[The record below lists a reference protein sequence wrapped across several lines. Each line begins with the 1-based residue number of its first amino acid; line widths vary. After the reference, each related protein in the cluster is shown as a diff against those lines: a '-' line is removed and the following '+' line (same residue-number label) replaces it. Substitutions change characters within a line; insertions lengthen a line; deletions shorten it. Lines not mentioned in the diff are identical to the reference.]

1 MSGWDEGQIGDQ
13 SGRVAVVTGANSGIG
28 LVAARELAKAGATVV
43 VAARSED
50 KARGAVEKIAAAAP
64 NAQPETGILNLA
76 DLSSVS
82 AFADGV
88 LAAHSTIDLLINNAG
103 VMMTP
108 KGTTADGI
116 ELQFGTNH
124 IGHFALTGHLLGAV
138 RAAPTGARVVT
149 VSSLEHKPGK
159 IDFEDM
165 GLENDYGSRSAY
177 QRSKLSNALF
187 GIELDRRLRAA
198 GSDVKSVLAHPGY
211 SNTNLQ
217 FSGPTG
223 IMRSLFRVV
232 NPLLAQSPDRG
243 ALPTLYAAVSPDAE
257 GGDFIGPDGI
267 GEMRGHPK
275 KVEAT
280 PLARDETIGT
290 KLWEVSEEMS
300 GVSYGLPE
308 PAAA

>member
-1 MSGWDEGQIGDQ
+1 MSGWDAGDIGDQ

-43 VAARSED
+43 IAARSEE
-50 KARGAVEKIAAAAP
+50 KARGAVEEIASAAP
-64 NAQPETGILNLA
+64 DAKTETGILDLA
-76 DLSSVS
+76 DLASVS
-82 AFADGV
+82 AFADKV
-88 LAAHSTIDLLINNAG
+88 KADHPKLDLLINNAG

-108 KGTTADGI
+108 KSQTKDGF

-124 IGHFALTGHLLGAV
+124 LGHFALTDHLLDAV
-138 RAAPTGARVVT
+138 RAAGGGRVVT
-149 VSSLEHKPGK
+149 VSSLEHKPGR
-159 IDFEDM
+159 IDFDDM
-165 GLENDYGSRSAY
+165 DLAEGYGSRSAY

-217 FSGPTG
+217 SSGPTG
-223 IMRSLFRVV
+223 IMNQAFKLL
-232 NPLLAQSPDRG
+232 NPLFAQSPDRG
-243 ALPTLYAAVSPDAE
+243 ALPTLYAAVASDVE

-275 KVEAT
+275 KVRAT
-280 PLARDETIGT
+280 ALAQNATIGA
-290 KLWEVSEEMS
+290 KLWEISEEMT
-300 GVSYGLPE
+300 GVSFGLPE